1 MDSSKLSISEREAQ
15 LSIDNRKRF
24 HLFLL
29 SYLCFFIPTGRIS
42 TIAFTCHRYCIGVLN
57 SWLWWNVT
65 FHRLQ
70 IVFTLYCKSFFN
82 SCRSQY
88 LWLLESLPVAAGAIS
103 NECRSQYERVP
114 TPFLRVPTH
123 WRKDLSLSEKKIAL
137 LKIKVPSFDFKSLVL
152 TFQKTLLLI
161 CDF

>member
-88 LWLLESLPVAAGAIS
+88 LWLPESLPVAAGAIS
-103 NECRSQYERVP
+103 NGCRSQYE
-114 TPFLRVPTH
+114 RVPTH

-137 LKIKVPSFDFKSLVL
+137 LKIKLPSFDFKSLVL
-152 TFQKTLLLI
+152 TFQKTLL
-161 CDF
+161 